1 MPSIYRP
8 LDTSKCEI
16 RLLRILPCCSS
27 ISSPRQ
33 ADRIQCILKY
43 VAMDEA
49 ILPYHALS
57 YTWVDEDLD
66 VLDCEEADLRDDGV
80 EILLDGEKI
89 TVTHNLWL
97 ALAHFR
103 EISQG
108 AIAHELVEVGFDED
122 FWLWIDALCT

>member
-1 MPSIYRP
+1 
-8 LDTSKCEI
+8 
-16 RLLRILPCCSS
+16 
-27 ISSPRQ
+27 
-33 ADRIQCILKY
+33 
-43 VAMDEA
+43 MDEA